1 METAFTDLAPMSA
14 TPLPPPAHLIRFF
27 PVQGTKLESFVLN
40 TRKAIHR
47 ILTGRDDRLLVVMG
61 PCSIHDPAAALEYA
75 RRLKAEREKYAGT
88 LEIVMRVYFEKPRT
102 TVGWKGLIN
111 DPYLDESFRI
121 DEGLRIARQLLIDIN
136 RLGLPA
142 GSEFL
147 DVISPQYI
155 GDLISWGAIGAR
167 TTESQVHRE
176 LASGLSA
183 PIGFKNGT
191 DGNIRI
197 ATDAI
202 QAAAR
207 GHHFL
212 SVHKNGQVAIVQT
225 NGNPDCHVILRGG
238 KAPNYDAA
246 SVEAACRDLE
256 AAKLPPTLMVDCS
269 HANSSKQH
277 QKQIDVAKDIAAQI
291 AGGSNRVFG
300 VMVESHLQAGA
311 QKFTPG
317 QDHLSGLVYG
327 KSITD
332 ACLGWE
338 DSTEVLECLSD
349 AIKERRSR
357 LESIHAKHSI
367 RSYVAEGQALH
378 ALRSAGADQ
387 FTPQV
392 FQGDADAVRQAA

>member
-1 METAFTDLAPMSA
+1 MTTQSPGPMTDRTSQTDDERIKAINV
-14 TPLPPPAHLIRFF
+14 LPPPDHLIRFF
-27 PVQGTKLESFVLN
+27 PIGGTPVERLITD
-40 TRKAIHR
+40 TRRSIHD
-47 ILTGRDDRLLVVMG
+47 IMAGTDPRLLVIIG
-61 PCSIHDPAAALEYA
+61 PCSIHDPAAALDYA
-75 RRLKAEREKYAGT
+75 RKLREQREKYRDT

-111 DPYLDESFRI
+111 DPYLDETFRI
-121 DEGLRIARQLLIDIN
+121 DEGLRIARQLLIEIN

-147 DVISPQYI
+147 DVISPQYL

-202 QAAAR
+202 QAAAG

-212 SVHKNGQVAIVQT
+212 SVHKSGQVAIVQT
-225 NGNPDCHVILRGG
+225 NGNSQCHVILRGG
-238 KAPNYDAA
+238 KTPNYDAA
-246 SVEAACRDLE
+246 SVAAACKEL
-256 AAKLPPTLMVDCS
+256 AAARLPATLMVDCS
-269 HANSSKQH
+269 HANSSKQFE
-277 QKQIDVAKDIAAQI
+277 KQLEVARDIAAQI
-291 AGGSNRVFG
+291 ASGSTSVFG
-300 VMVESHLQAGA
+300 VMVESHLKGGA

-317 QDHLSGLVYG
+317 KDDAGALEYG

-338 DSTEVLECLSD
+338 QSLELLDTLSQ
-349 AIKERRSR
+349 AVEARRKG
-357 LESIHAKHSI
+357 H
-367 RSYVAEGQALH
+367 
-378 ALRSAGADQ
+378 
-387 FTPQV
+387 
-392 FQGDADAVRQAA
+392 

>member
-1 METAFTDLAPMSA
+1 MTPKANPSSDAWTQRPADRTSQTDDARIKDI
-14 TPLPPPAHLIRFF
+14 TVLPPPEHLIRFF
-27 PVQGTKLESFVLN
+27 PIHGTPVESLITH
-40 TRKAIHR
+40 TRKTIHN
-47 ILTGRDDRLLVVMG
+47 IMAGKDSRLLVVVG
-61 PCSIHDPAAALEYA
+61 PCSIHDPAAALDYA
-75 RRLKAEREKYAGT
+75 RRLKPLRDRYADT

-111 DPYLDESFRI
+111 DPYLDESYRI
-121 DEGLRIARQLLIDIN
+121 DEGLRIARQLLIEIN

-155 GDLISWGAIGAR
+155 GDLIAWGAIGAR

-191 DGNIRI
+191 DGNLKI
-197 ATDAI
+197 ALDAI

-225 NGNPDCHVILRGG
+225 NGNKDCHVILRGG

-246 SVEAACRDLE
+246 SVAAACKELE
-256 AAKLPPTLMVDCS
+256 AAKLPATLMVDCS

-277 QKQIDVAKDIAAQI
+277 ERQVDVARDIGAQI
-291 AGGSNRVFG
+291 AGGSRHVFG
-300 VMVESHLQAGA
+300 LMIESHISAGA

-317 QDHLSGLVYG
+317 KDDVHKLEYG

-332 ACLGWE
+332 ACLGW
-338 DSTEVLECLSD
+338 DDTLTALQVL
-349 AIKERRSR
+349 
-357 LESIHAKHSI
+357 
-367 RSYVAEGQALH
+367 
-378 ALRSAGADQ
+378 
-387 FTPQV
+387 
-392 FQGDADAVRQAA
+392 ADAVKVRRGR

>member
-1 METAFTDLAPMSA
+1 MTTSITPYMTDRPQPDRASQ
-14 TPLPPPAHLIRFF
+14 TDDTRIKDITVLPPPEHLIRFF
-27 PVQGTKLESFVLN
+27 PISSTPVESLIAQ
-40 TRKAIHR
+40 TRKNIR
-47 ILTGRDDRLLVVMG
+47 SIMQGKDDRLLVVMG
-61 PCSIHDPAAALEYA
+61 PCSIHDPAAAVDYA
-75 RRLKAEREKYAGT
+75 RKLMAQRTAFADT

-111 DPYLDESFRI
+111 DPYLDESCRI
-121 DEGLRIARQLLIDIN
+121 DEGLRMARQLLIEIN

-191 DGNIRI
+191 DGNIKI

-202 QAAAR
+202 QAAAG

-212 SVHKNGQVAIVQT
+212 SIHKNGQVAIVQT

-238 KAPNYDAA
+238 KTPNYDKA
-246 SVEAACRDLE
+246 SIDAACVDLVK
-256 AAKLPPTLMVDCS
+256 AKLPKKLMVDFS

-277 QKQIDVAKDIAAQI
+277 ERQLDVARDIAAQI
-291 AGGSNRVFG
+291 ASGARQVFG
-300 VMVESHLQAGA
+300 VMVESHLIAGA

-317 QDHLSGLVYG
+317 KDDTTKLTYG
-327 KSITD
+327 QSITD
-332 ACLGWE
+332 ACLGWN
-338 DSTEVLECLSD
+338 DSVAALQILSN
-349 AIKERRSR
+349 AVVARRGR
-357 LESIHAKHSI
+357 
-367 RSYVAEGQALH
+367 
-378 ALRSAGADQ
+378 
-387 FTPQV
+387 
-392 FQGDADAVRQAA
+392 

>member
-1 METAFTDLAPMSA
+1 MNAKTAVSTPAWKHGAPQGADRTSRTDDERIKDI
-14 TPLPPPAHLIRFF
+14 TVLPPPEHLIRFF
-27 PVQGTKLESFVLN
+27 PIRGSAAESLIAA
-40 TRKAIHR
+40 TRERIHN
-47 ILTGRDDRLLVVMG
+47 IMAGQDDRLLVVIG

-75 RRLKAEREKYAGT
+75 RRLRDQREKYADT

-121 DEGLRIARQLLIDIN
+121 DEGLRIARQLLIEIN

-147 DVISPQYI
+147 DVISPQYL
-155 GDLISWGAIGAR
+155 GDVIAWGAIGAR

-191 DGNIRI
+191 DGNIKI

-202 QAAAR
+202 LAAAG

-225 NGNPDCHVILRGG
+225 NGNRDCHLILRGG
-238 KAPNYDAA
+238 KSPNYDRQ
-246 SVEAACRDLE
+246 SVAAACSELE
-256 AAKLPPTLMVDCS
+256 KAKLRPSLMVDCS

-277 QKQIDVAKDIAAQI
+277 ERQIDVARDIAGQI
-291 AGGSNRVFG
+291 ALGSRSIFG
-300 VMVESHLQAGA
+300 VMVESHLHAGA

-317 QDHLSGLVYG
+317 KDSIGALEYG

-332 ACLGWE
+332 ACLGWD
-338 DSTEVLECLSD
+338 DSLVCLDVL
-349 AIKERRSR
+349 AN
-357 LESIHAKHSI
+357 
-367 RSYVAEGQALH
+367 
-378 ALRSAGADQ
+378 
-387 FTPQV
+387 
-392 FQGDADAVRQAA
+392 AVRARHSGTC

>member
-1 METAFTDLAPMSA
+1 MNDQSPAARPWQANPVDKTSETDDERIKDITV
-14 TPLPPPAHLIRFF
+14 LPPPEHLIRFF
-27 PVQGTKLESFVLN
+27 PIRGTEVEHLITA
-40 TRKAIHR
+40 TRRNIHN
-47 ILTGRDDRLLVVMG
+47 IMEGSDDRLLVVIG
-61 PCSIHDPAAALEYA
+61 PCSIHDPVAALDYA
-75 RRLKAEREKYAGT
+75 RKLKEVRTKHQDT

-121 DEGLRIARQLLIDIN
+121 DEGLRIARQLLIEIN

-155 GDLISWGAIGAR
+155 GDLIAWGAIGAR

-225 NGNPDCHVILRGG
+225 NGNKDCHVILRGG
-238 KAPNYDAA
+238 KAPNYDSSSVAVACKDLTAA
-246 SVEAACRDLE
+246 GLP
-256 AAKLPPTLMVDCS
+256 AKLMVDCS

-277 QKQIDVAKDIAAQI
+277 EKQLEVTRDIAAQV
-291 AGGSNRVFG
+291 AGGSRSVFG
-300 VMVESHLQAGA
+300 VMLESHLNAGA

-317 QDHLSGLVYG
+317 KDKAAALEYG

-332 ACLGWE
+332 ACLGWS
-338 DSTEVLECLSD
+338 DSL
-349 AIKERRSR
+349 
-357 LESIHAKHSI
+357 
-367 RSYVAEGQALH
+367 QALDH
-378 ALRSAGADQ
+378 LSSAVQAR
-387 FTPQV
+387 
-392 FQGDADAVRQAA
+392 RQK

>member
-1 METAFTDLAPMSA
+1 MKSEATAGRSKAWYANASARPTDRTSQ
-14 TPLPPPAHLIRFF
+14 TDDERIKEITVLPPPEHLIRFF
-27 PVQGTKLESFVLN
+27 PIQGTAMETLISA
-40 TRKAIHR
+40 TRRSIHQ
-47 ILTGRDDRLLVVMG
+47 IMAGKDDRLLVVIG

-75 RRLKAEREKYAGT
+75 RRLRAQREKYADT

-111 DPYLDESFRI
+111 DPYLDETFRI
-121 DEGLRIARQLLIDIN
+121 DEGLRMARQLLIEIN

-147 DVISPQYI
+147 DVISPQYL

-191 DGNIRI
+191 DGNIKI

-202 QAAAR
+202 QAAAG

-225 NGNPDCHVILRGG
+225 NGNRDCHVILRGG
-238 KAPNYDAA
+238 KTPNYDAQ
-246 SVEAACRDLE
+246 SVAVACKDLE
-256 AAKLPPTLMVDCS
+256 KAKLPATLMVDCS
-269 HANSSKQH
+269 HANSSKQFER
-277 QKQIDVAKDIAAQI
+277 QLEVARDIAAQI
-291 AGGSNRVFG
+291 SIGSTSVFG
-300 VMVESHLQAGA
+300 VMVESHLHAGA
-311 QKFTPG
+311 QKFSPG
-317 QDHLSGLVYG
+317 QDDASNLEYG

-332 ACLGWE
+332 ACLGWD
-338 DSTEVLECLSD
+338 DS
-349 AIKERRSR
+349 
-357 LESIHAKHSI
+357 LESLA
-367 RSYVAEGQALH
+367 VL
-378 ALRSAGADQ
+378 SA
-387 FTPQV
+387 
-392 FQGDADAVRQAA
+392 AVKVRRAA

>member
-1 METAFTDLAPMSA
+1 MIANVPSPSDDWYPHAPLQTDRTSQ
-14 TPLPPPAHLIRFF
+14 TDDERIKDITVLPPPEHLIRFF
-27 PVQGTKLESFVLN
+27 PIQGTPVERLISQ
-40 TRKAIHR
+40 TRHTIQN
-47 ILTGRDDRLLVVMG
+47 IMSGGDDRMLVVIG
-61 PCSIHDPAAALEYA
+61 PCSIHDPAAALDYA
-75 RRLKAEREKYAGT
+75 RRLKVQREKYKDS

-121 DEGLRIARQLLIDIN
+121 DEGLRIARQLLIEIN

-147 DVISPQYI
+147 DVISPQYL
-155 GDLISWGAIGAR
+155 GDLIAWGAIGAR

-191 DGNIRI
+191 DGNIKI

-202 QAAAR
+202 QAAAG

-225 NGNPDCHVILRGG
+225 NGNKDCHVILRGG

-246 SVEAACRDLE
+246 SVAAACKDLE
-256 AAKLPPTLMVDCS
+256 KASLRATLMVDCS

-277 QKQIDVAKDIAAQI
+277 EKQVEVARDIASQVA
-291 AGGSNRVFG
+291 AGSRSVFG
-300 VMVESHLQAGA
+300 VMVESHLNAGA

-317 QDHLSGLVYG
+317 KDDANALDYG

-332 ACLGWE
+332 ACLGWD
-338 DSTEVLECLSD
+338 DSL
-349 AIKERRSR
+349 
-357 LESIHAKHSI
+357 
-367 RSYVAEGQALH
+367 QALDVLSTAVQQRR
-378 ALRSAGADQ
+378 ALK
-387 FTPQV
+387 
-392 FQGDADAVRQAA
+392 

>member
-1 METAFTDLAPMSA
+1 MNAKTASGTDAWYPPVDKTSQTDDERIQDV
-14 TPLPPPAHLIRFF
+14 TPLPPPEHLIRFF
-27 PVQGTKLESFVLN
+27 PIRGTAIESLISE
-40 TRKAIHR
+40 TRQSIR
-47 ILTGRDDRLLVVMG
+47 NIMQGRDDRLLVIIG

-75 RRLKAEREKYAGT
+75 RCLKPLREKYKGT
-88 LEIVMRVYFEKPRT
+88 LEVVMRVYFEKPRT

-111 DPYLDESFRI
+111 DPYLDGSYRI

-136 RLGLPA
+136 RLGMPA

-155 GDLISWGAIGAR
+155 GDLIAWGAIGAR

-207 GHHFL
+207 PHHFL
-212 SVHKNGQVAIVQT
+212 SVHKNGQVAIVET
-225 NGNPDCHVILRGG
+225 KGNTDCHVILRGG

-246 SVEAACRDLE
+246 SVAAACKDLE
-256 AAKLPPTLMVDCS
+256 AARLPATLMVDCS

-277 QKQIDVAKDIAAQI
+277 ERQIDVARDIADQI
-291 AGGSNRVFG
+291 AAGGRSVFG
-300 VMVESHLQAGA
+300 VMVESHLKAGA
-311 QKFTPG
+311 QKFSPG
-317 QDHLSGLVYG
+317 KDDASKLEYG
-327 KSITD
+327 RSITD
-332 ACLGWE
+332 ACIGWD
-338 DSTEVLECLSD
+338 DSEQVLEILHQ
-349 AIKERRSR
+349 AILARRS
-357 LESIHAKHSI
+357 
-367 RSYVAEGQALH
+367 
-378 ALRSAGADQ
+378 
-387 FTPQV
+387 
-392 FQGDADAVRQAA
+392 

>member
-1 METAFTDLAPMSA
+1 MNAPVQNASEPWYARPLDKTSQTDDERIKDI
-14 TPLPPPAHLIRFF
+14 TVLPPPEHLIRFF
-27 PVQGTKLESFVLN
+27 PIRGTAVEGLISQ
-40 TRKAIHR
+40 TRQAIR
-47 ILTGRDDRLLVVMG
+47 NIMSGEDDRLLVVIG

-75 RRLKAEREKYAGT
+75 RRLAEQRQKYAGT

-111 DPYLDESFRI
+111 DPYLDESYRI
-121 DEGLRIARQLLIDIN
+121 DEGLRMARQLLIDIN

-155 GDLISWGAIGAR
+155 GDLIAWGAIGAR

-176 LASGLSA
+176 LASGISA

-225 NGNPDCHVILRGG
+225 NGNHDCHVILRGG

-246 SVEAACRDLE
+246 SVAAACADL
-256 AAKLPPTLMVDCS
+256 AKAELPATLMVDCS
-269 HANSSKQH
+269 HANSSKQYE
-277 QKQIDVAKDIAAQI
+277 KQVDVARDIAGQVAT
-291 AGGSNRVFG
+291 GSRQVFG
-300 VMVESHLQAGA
+300 VMVESHLNAGA

-317 QDHLSGLVYG
+317 KDDASRLTYG
-327 KSITD
+327 QSITD
-332 ACLGWE
+332 ACLGW
-338 DSTEVLECLSD
+338 DHSLDLLETLSQ
-349 AIKERRSR
+349 AVQTRRG
-357 LESIHAKHSI
+357 K
-367 RSYVAEGQALH
+367 
-378 ALRSAGADQ
+378 
-387 FTPQV
+387 
-392 FQGDADAVRQAA
+392 

>member
-1 METAFTDLAPMSA
+1 MTAKATAATDARYASPVDKTSQ
-14 TPLPPPAHLIRFF
+14 TDDERIKDITVLPPPEHLIRFF
-27 PVQGTKLESFVLN
+27 PIRGTPVEALITQ
-40 TRKAIHR
+40 TRRSIHD
-47 ILTGRDDRLLVVMG
+47 IMTGKDDRLLVVIG
-61 PCSIHDPAAALEYA
+61 PCSIHDPGAAVEYA
-75 RRLKAEREKYAGT
+75 RKLKEARAKHRDT

-111 DPYLDESFRI
+111 DPYLDESYRI
-121 DEGLRIARQLLIDIN
+121 DEGLRIARQLLIEIN

-191 DGNIRI
+191 DGNIKI

-207 GHHFL
+207 PHHFL

-225 NGNPDCHVILRGG
+225 NGNRDCHVILRGG

-246 SVEAACRDLE
+246 NVNAACKELE
-256 AAKLPPTLMVDCS
+256 AAKLTPTLMVDCS

-277 QKQIDVAKDIAAQI
+277 EKQLDVARDIAGQI
-291 AGGSNRVFG
+291 ASGSRNVFG
-300 VMVESHLQAGA
+300 VMVESHLVGGA

-317 QDHLSGLVYG
+317 KDKPQNLEYG

-332 ACLGWE
+332 ACIGWN
-338 DSTEVLECLSD
+338 DSMEVLEVL
-349 AIKERRSR
+349 A
-357 LESIHAKHSI
+357 
-367 RSYVAEGQALH
+367 Q
-378 ALRSAGADQ
+378 
-387 FTPQV
+387 
-392 FQGDADAVRQAA
+392 AVRNRRTG

>member
-1 METAFTDLAPMSA
+1 MTKPNATASDNWYANVEKTSQTDDERIQDI
-14 TPLPPPAHLIRFF
+14 TVLPPPEHLIRFF
-27 PVQGTKLESFVLN
+27 PIRGTPVEALITG
-40 TRKAIHR
+40 TRRAIHD
-47 ILTGRDDRLLVVMG
+47 IMAGTDDRLLVVMG

-75 RRLKAEREKYAGT
+75 RRLKAEREKHAGT

-111 DPYLDESFRI
+111 DPYLDETFRI

-136 RLGLPA
+136 RMGLPA

-155 GDLISWGAIGAR
+155 GDLIAWGAIGAR

-176 LASGLSA
+176 LASGISA

-225 NGNPDCHVILRGG
+225 NGNRDCHVILRGG

-246 SVEAACRDLE
+246 SVAAACRDLE
-256 AAKLPPTLMVDCS
+256 AAGLPPTLMVDCS
-269 HANSSKQH
+269 HANSAKQH
-277 QKQIDVAKDIAAQI
+277 QKQLDVVADIAAQV
-291 AGGSNRVFG
+291 AGGSRSVFG
-300 VMVESHLQAGA
+300 LMVESHLNPGA

-317 QDHLSGLVYG
+317 QHRAADLHYG
-327 KSITD
+327 QSITD
-332 ACLGWE
+332 ACLGWD
-338 DSTEVLECLSD
+338 DSADLLETL
-349 AIKERRSR
+349 A
-357 LESIHAKHSI
+357 
-367 RSYVAEGQALH
+367 Q
-378 ALRSAGADQ
+378 
-387 FTPQV
+387 
-392 FQGDADAVRQAA
+392 AVRQRRG

>member
-1 METAFTDLAPMSA
+1 MSTKAAPSSDAWYANVEKTSQTDDERIKDI
-14 TPLPPPAHLIRFF
+14 TVLPPPEHLIRFF
-27 PVQGTKLESFVLN
+27 PIRGTGIESLISG
-40 TRKAIHR
+40 TRRAIHD
-47 ILTGRDDRLLVVMG
+47 IMAGKDDRLLVVMG

-75 RRLKAEREKYAGT
+75 RRLKAERQKYADT

-111 DPYLDESFRI
+111 DPYLDQTFRI

-155 GDLISWGAIGAR
+155 GDLIAWGAIGAR

-225 NGNPDCHVILRGG
+225 NGNKDCHVILRGG
-238 KAPNYDAA
+238 KAPNYDAQ
-246 SVEAACRDLE
+246 SVAAACKDLE
-256 AAKLPPTLMVDCS
+256 AAKLPATLMVDCS

-277 QKQIDVAKDIAAQI
+277 QKQVDVAKDIAAQV
-291 AGGSNRVFG
+291 AGGSRSVFG
-300 VMVESHLQAGA
+300 LMVESHLHAGA

-317 QDHLSGLVYG
+317 KDRVDGLEYG

-332 ACLGWE
+332 ACLGWD
-338 DSTEVLECLSD
+338 DSVQVLEALSQ
-349 AIKERRSR
+349 AVKQRR
-357 LESIHAKHSI
+357 
-367 RSYVAEGQALH
+367 G
-378 ALRSAGADQ
+378 
-387 FTPQV
+387 
-392 FQGDADAVRQAA
+392 